1 MTPPLKNPGY
11 ALVKSTVEDINSIL
25 FLLLQLCKAPTVE
38 VCGVWSGWQK
48 GGGVGV
54 GIKGFYV
61 CNKDSHTNKTW
72 KKQATKTKMT
82 IRAKAMLALNE
93 QSMTKSLLY

>member
-1 MTPPLKNPGY
+1 MPLSSQQ
-11 ALVKSTVEDINSIL
+11 LRIL
-25 FLLLQLCKAPTVE
+25 IQFYFFFFSCARLQQWRYVG
-38 VCGVWSGWQK
+38 CGVGGK
-48 GGGVGV
+48 RGGGVGV